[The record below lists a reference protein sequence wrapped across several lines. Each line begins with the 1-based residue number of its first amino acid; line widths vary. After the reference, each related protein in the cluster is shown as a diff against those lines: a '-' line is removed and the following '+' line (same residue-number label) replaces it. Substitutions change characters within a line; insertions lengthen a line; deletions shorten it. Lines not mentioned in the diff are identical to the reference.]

1 MRAVWAIHKGQP
13 QASLQCSSGR
23 AGARAELQWGPQV
36 GAGGH
41 PEGSSVF
48 CVTDLP
54 VFFNSPLLKIL
65 PVMLFRSFCS
75 VSFCAA

>member
-13 QASLQCSSGR
+13 QASHQCSSGR
-23 AGARAELQWGPQV
+23 AGARAELH
-36 GAGGH
+36 GALRWEQGDIQRGCM
-41 PEGSSVF
+41 F

-65 PVMLFRSFCS
+65 PVVLFRSFCS